1 MDERAFK
8 LYEKCECMSVLT
20 QKACNHWTLIKF
32 IFQIPLILTSSV
44 MCILNSF
51 SDIFSGNWQAVLE
64 QNFSN
69 QLWKRFFSTK
79 VIAGF
84 VYGVYVSNKNMK

>member
-1 MDERAFK
+1 MAFS
-8 LYEKCECMSVLT
+8 E
-20 QKACNHWTLIKF
+20 NIKKSF
-32 IFQIPLILTSSV
+32 FWSNTIKIGIVFVFFLSIVSLL
-44 MCILNSF
+44 LNSF

-69 QLWKRFFSTK
+69 QLWKRFFSPK

-84 VYGVYVSNKNMK
+84 VYGVYISNKNMK

>member
-1 MDERAFK
+1 MALSE
-8 LYEKCECMSVLT
+8 
-20 QKACNHWTLIKF
+20 NIKKSLF
-32 IFQIPLILTSSV
+32 WLNAIKIGIVFVFFLSIVSLL
-44 MCILNSF
+44 LNSF

>member
-1 MDERAFK
+1 MKNFNNMALSE
-8 LYEKCECMSVLT
+8 
-20 QKACNHWTLIKF
+20 NIKKSLF
-32 IFQIPLILTSSV
+32 WINAIKIGIVFVFFLSIVSLL
-44 MCILNSF
+44 LNSF

>member
-1 MDERAFK
+1 MA
-8 LYEKCECMSVLT
+8 LSV
-20 QKACNHWTLIKF
+20 NIKKSF
-32 IFQIPLILTSSV
+32 FWLNVIKIGIVFVFFLSIVSLLF
-44 MCILNSF
+44 NSF

>member
-1 MDERAFK
+1 MAFS
-8 LYEKCECMSVLT
+8 E
-20 QKACNHWTLIKF
+20 NIKKSF
-32 IFQIPLILTSSV
+32 FWSNTIKIGIVFVFFLSIVSLL
-44 MCILNSF
+44 LNSF

>member
-1 MDERAFK
+1 MALSE
-8 LYEKCECMSVLT
+8 
-20 QKACNHWTLIKF
+20 NIKKSLF
-32 IFQIPLILTSSV
+32 WINAIKIGIVFVFFLSIVSLL
-44 MCILNSF
+44 LNSF
-51 SDIFSGNWQAVLE
+51 SDIFSGNWQAVFE

>member
-1 MDERAFK
+1 MALSENIK
-8 LYEKCECMSVLT
+8 KSLYWIN
-20 QKACNHWTLIKF
+20 AIKIGIVF
-32 IFQIPLILTSSV
+32 VFFLSIVSLL
-44 MCILNSF
+44 LNSF

>member
-1 MDERAFK
+1 MALSE
-8 LYEKCECMSVLT
+8 
-20 QKACNHWTLIKF
+20 NIKKSLF
-32 IFQIPLILTSSV
+32 WINAIKIGIVFVFFLSIVFLL
-44 MCILNSF
+44 LNSF

>member
-1 MDERAFK
+1 MALFE
-8 LYEKCECMSVLT
+8 
-20 QKACNHWTLIKF
+20 NIKKSF
-32 IFQIPLILTSSV
+32 FWFNIIKIGIVFVFFLSIVSLF
-44 MCILNSF
+44 LNSF

>member
-1 MDERAFK
+1 MALSE
-8 LYEKCECMSVLT
+8 
-20 QKACNHWTLIKF
+20 NIKKSF
-32 IFQIPLILTSSV
+32 FWLNVIKIGIVFVFFLSIVSLLF
-44 MCILNSF
+44 NSF
-51 SDIFSGNWQAVLE
+51 SDIFSGDWQAVLE
-64 QNFSN
+64 KNFNN

>member
-1 MDERAFK
+1 MALSE
-8 LYEKCECMSVLT
+8 
-20 QKACNHWTLIKF
+20 NIKKSLF
-32 IFQIPLILTSSV
+32 WINAIKIGIVFVFFLSIVSLL
-44 MCILNSF
+44 LNSF

-84 VYGVYVSNKNMK
+84 VYGVYVSNKNMKLGTLYE

>member
-1 MDERAFK
+1 MALSE
-8 LYEKCECMSVLT
+8 
-20 QKACNHWTLIKF
+20 NIKKSF
-32 IFQIPLILTSSV
+32 FWFNTIKIGIVFVFFLSIVSLL
-44 MCILNSF
+44 LNSF

-84 VYGVYVSNKNMK
+84 VYVVYVSNKNTK

>member
-1 MDERAFK
+1 MALSE
-8 LYEKCECMSVLT
+8 
-20 QKACNHWTLIKF
+20 NIKKSF
-32 IFQIPLILTSSV
+32 FWFNTIKIGIVFVFFLSIVSLL
-44 MCILNSF
+44 LNSF

>member
-1 MDERAFK
+1 MALSE
-8 LYEKCECMSVLT
+8 
-20 QKACNHWTLIKF
+20 NIKKSF
-32 IFQIPLILTSSV
+32 FWLNTIKIGIVFVFFLSIVSLL
-44 MCILNSF
+44 LNSF

-84 VYGVYVSNKNMK
+84 VYGVFSFK

>member
-1 MDERAFK
+1 MALSE
-8 LYEKCECMSVLT
+8 
-20 QKACNHWTLIKF
+20 NIKKSF
-32 IFQIPLILTSSV
+32 FWLNTIKIGIVFVFFLSIVSLL
-44 MCILNSF
+44 LNSF

-84 VYGVYVSNKNMK
+84 VYGVFISNKNMK

>member
-1 MDERAFK
+1 MAFS
-8 LYEKCECMSVLT
+8 E
-20 QKACNHWTLIKF
+20 NIKKSF
-32 IFQIPLILTSSV
+32 FWSNTIKIGIVFVFFLSIVSLL
-44 MCILNSF
+44 LNSF
-51 SDIFSGNWQAVLE
+51 SDIFSGNWQVVLE

-84 VYGVYVSNKNMK
+84 VYGVYVSNKNTK

>member
-1 MDERAFK
+1 MALSE
-8 LYEKCECMSVLT
+8 
-20 QKACNHWTLIKF
+20 NIKKSF
-32 IFQIPLILTSSV
+32 FWLNAIKIGIVFVFFLSIVSLL
-44 MCILNSF
+44 LNSF
-51 SDIFSGNWQAVLE
+51 SDIFSGNWQSVLE

-84 VYGVYVSNKNMK
+84 VYGVYVSNKNIK

>member
-1 MDERAFK
+1 MKNFNNMALSE
-8 LYEKCECMSVLT
+8 
-20 QKACNHWTLIKF
+20 NIKKSLF
-32 IFQIPLILTSSV
+32 WINAIKIGIVFVFFLSIVSLL
-44 MCILNSF
+44 LNSF
-51 SDIFSGNWQAVLE
+51 SVIFSGNWQAVLE

>member
-1 MDERAFK
+1 MALSE
-8 LYEKCECMSVLT
+8 
-20 QKACNHWTLIKF
+20 NIKKSLF
-32 IFQIPLILTSSV
+32 WLNAIKIGIVFVFFLSIVSLF
-44 MCILNSF
+44 LNSF

>member
-1 MDERAFK
+1 MALFE
-8 LYEKCECMSVLT
+8 
-20 QKACNHWTLIKF
+20 NIKKSF
-32 IFQIPLILTSSV
+32 FWFNVIKIGIVFVFFLSIVSLF
-44 MCILNSF
+44 LNSF

-84 VYGVYVSNKNMK
+84 LYGVYLSNKNMK

>member
-1 MDERAFK
+1 MA
-8 LYEKCECMSVLT
+8 LSV
-20 QKACNHWTLIKF
+20 NIKKSF
-32 IFQIPLILTSSV
+32 FWLNVIKIGIVFVFFLSIVSLL
-44 MCILNSF
+44 LNSF

>member
-1 MDERAFK
+1 MALSE
-8 LYEKCECMSVLT
+8 
-20 QKACNHWTLIKF
+20 NIKKSLF
-32 IFQIPLILTSSV
+32 WINAIKIGIVFVFFLSIVSLLF
-44 MCILNSF
+44 NSF
-51 SDIFSGNWQAVLE
+51 SDIFSGDWQAVLE
-64 QNFSN
+64 KNFSN

>member
-1 MDERAFK
+1 MALSE
-8 LYEKCECMSVLT
+8 
-20 QKACNHWTLIKF
+20 NIKKSLF
-32 IFQIPLILTSSV
+32 WINAIKIGIVFVFFLSIVSLL
-44 MCILNSF
+44 LNSF
-51 SDIFSGNWQAVLE
+51 SDIFSGNWQVVLE

-84 VYGVYVSNKNMK
+84 VYGVYVSNKNTK

>member
-1 MDERAFK
+1 MALSE
-8 LYEKCECMSVLT
+8 
-20 QKACNHWTLIKF
+20 NIKKSLF
-32 IFQIPLILTSSV
+32 WINAIKIGIVFVFFLSIVSLL
-44 MCILNSF
+44 LNSF

-69 QLWKRFFSTK
+69 QLWKRFFSAK

>member
-1 MDERAFK
+1 MPKKKSFFW
-8 LYEKCECMSVLT
+8 LNV
-20 QKACNHWTLIKF
+20 IKIGIVF
-32 IFQIPLILTSSV
+32 VFFLSIVSLL
-44 MCILNSF
+44 LNSF

-69 QLWKRFFSTK
+69 QLWKRFFSSK

>member
-1 MDERAFK
+1 MKNFNNMALSE
-8 LYEKCECMSVLT
+8 
-20 QKACNHWTLIKF
+20 NIKKSLF
-32 IFQIPLILTSSV
+32 WINAIKIGIVFVFFLSIVSLL
-44 MCILNSF
+44 LNSF

-69 QLWKRFFSTK
+69 QLWKRFFSSK

>member
-1 MDERAFK
+1 MALSE
-8 LYEKCECMSVLT
+8 
-20 QKACNHWTLIKF
+20 NIKKSF
-32 IFQIPLILTSSV
+32 FWLNAIKIGIVFVFFLSIVSLL
-44 MCILNSF
+44 LNSF
-51 SDIFSGNWQAVLE
+51 SDIFSGNWQTVLE

>member
-1 MDERAFK
+1 MALSE
-8 LYEKCECMSVLT
+8 
-20 QKACNHWTLIKF
+20 NIKKSF
-32 IFQIPLILTSSV
+32 FWFNTIKIGIVFVFFLSIVSLL
-44 MCILNSF
+44 LNSF

-84 VYGVYVSNKNMK
+84 VYGVYVSNKNTK

>member
-1 MDERAFK
+1 MKVGVVFIGF
-8 LYEKCECMSVLT
+8 LT
-20 QKACNHWTLIKF
+20 IISLLF
-32 IFQIPLILTSSV
+32 
-44 MCILNSF
+44 NSF

-79 VIAGF
+79 FIGGF

>member
-1 MDERAFK
+1 MKNFNNMALSENIKKSLFWINAIKIGIVFVFFFSIVSLL
-8 LYEKCECMSVLT
+8 LY
-20 QKACNHWTLIKF
+20 
-32 IFQIPLILTSSV
+32 
-44 MCILNSF
+44 SF
-51 SDIFSGNWQAVLE
+51 SDIFSGNWQSVLE

-84 VYGVYVSNKNMK
+84 VYGVYVSNKNTK

>member
-1 MDERAFK
+1 MALSE
-8 LYEKCECMSVLT
+8 
-20 QKACNHWTLIKF
+20 NIKKSF
-32 IFQIPLILTSSV
+32 FWLNTIKIGIVFVFFLSIFSLL
-44 MCILNSF
+44 LNSF

>member
-1 MDERAFK
+1 MALSE
-8 LYEKCECMSVLT
+8 
-20 QKACNHWTLIKF
+20 NIKKSLF
-32 IFQIPLILTSSV
+32 WINTIKIGIVFVFFLSIVSLL
-44 MCILNSF
+44 LNSF

>member
-1 MDERAFK
+1 MALFE
-8 LYEKCECMSVLT
+8 
-20 QKACNHWTLIKF
+20 NIKKSF
-32 IFQIPLILTSSV
+32 FWFNVIKIGIVFVFFLSIVSLF
-44 MCILNSF
+44 LNSF

-84 VYGVYVSNKNMK
+84 VYGVYVSNKNTK

>member
-1 MDERAFK
+1 MKNFNNMALSE
-8 LYEKCECMSVLT
+8 
-20 QKACNHWTLIKF
+20 NIKKSLF
-32 IFQIPLILTSSV
+32 WINAIKIGIVFVFFLSIVSLL
-44 MCILNSF
+44 LNSF

-84 VYGVYVSNKNMK
+84 VYGVYVSNKNTK

>member
-1 MDERAFK
+1 MALSE
-8 LYEKCECMSVLT
+8 
-20 QKACNHWTLIKF
+20 NIKKSLF
-32 IFQIPLILTSSV
+32 WINAIKIGIVFVFFLSIVSLL
-44 MCILNSF
+44 LNSF
-51 SDIFSGNWQAVLE
+51 SDIFSGNWQTVLE

>member
-1 MDERAFK
+1 MALSE
-8 LYEKCECMSVLT
+8 
-20 QKACNHWTLIKF
+20 NIKKSLF
-32 IFQIPLILTSSV
+32 WLNAIKIGIVFVFFLSIVSLL
-44 MCILNSF
+44 LNSF

-69 QLWKRFFSTK
+69 QLWKRFFSSK

>member
-1 MDERAFK
+1 MALSE
-8 LYEKCECMSVLT
+8 
-20 QKACNHWTLIKF
+20 NIKKSF
-32 IFQIPLILTSSV
+32 FWFNTIKIGIVFVFFLSIVSLL
-44 MCILNSF
+44 LNSF
-51 SDIFSGNWQAVLE
+51 SDIFSGNWQVVLE

-84 VYGVYVSNKNMK
+84 VYGVYVSNKNTK